1 MPTPKVG
8 QIYRHRFI
16 LDGGPSEGAQMPN
29 RFRVVA
35 VDGESVS
42 TVRDGFREDPTRWM
56 GGTFDTLFERVKG
69 KARKSLF

>member
-16 LDGGPSEGAQMPN
+16 IEGGPAEGPQTPN

-35 VDGESVS
+35 VDSESVS
-42 TVRDGFREDPTRWM
+42 TVPEGSMEAATRWM
-56 GGTFDTLFERVKG
+56 AGTFDTLFERVKG
-69 KARKSLF
+69 KGKKRLL